1 MDSSQNTDDPAR
13 DAEEAAPSQSRQA
26 FGVQLPRRGDPALRS
41 LRGQNV
47 PHYQGHRP
55 WNASWLLISY
65 LEQIHLEG
73 LRIVDVGCGW
83 GLASIYCA
91 HQGAQVTA
99 TDIDP
104 QVFPYV
110 SMLSTLNGVEMD
122 HVTASFDELPTELV
136 AAADLLIGADICFR
150 VGMVADLYDL
160 IQSGRAAG
168 LGSVAISDP
177 GRIPY
182 RDLSARCVADLG
194 AQEGPWQ
201 TVEPLLDWPGER
213 PTVTGRLLRLGGT

>member
-1 MDSSQNTDDPAR
+1 
-13 DAEEAAPSQSRQA
+13 
-26 FGVQLPRRGDPALRS
+26 
-41 LRGQNV
+41 
-47 PHYQGHRP
+47 
-55 WNASWLLISY
+55 
-65 LEQIHLEG
+65 
-73 LRIVDVGCGW
+73 
-83 GLASIYCA
+83 
-91 HQGAQVTA
+91 
-99 TDIDP
+99 
-104 QVFPYV
+104 
-110 SMLSTLNGVEMD
+110 
-122 HVTASFDELPTELV
+122 
-136 AAADLLIGADICFR
+136 ICFR

>member
-1 MDSSQNTDDPAR
+1 MDSLQNVDDRVR
-13 DAEEAAPSQSRQA
+13 DTEEAAASQNRQA
-26 FGVQLPRRGDPALRS
+26 FGVQLPRPGDPALRS
-41 LRGQNV
+41 LRRQNV

-65 LEQIHLEG
+65 LEQVNLDG
-73 LRIVDVGCGW
+73 LRVVDVGCGW

-91 HQGAQVTA
+91 HQGAKVTA

-104 QVFPYV
+104 QVFPFV
-110 SMLSTLNGVEMD
+110 NMLSTLNGVEMD
-122 HVTASFDELPTELV
+122 HVTAGFDELPTELV

-150 VGMVADLYDL
+150 MSMVADLFGL
-160 IQSGRAAG
+160 IQRGHAAG
-168 LGSVAISDP
+168 LRSVAIGDP

-182 RDLSARCVADLG
+182 RDLSARCVAEMG

-213 PTVTGRLLRLGGT
+213 PTVTGRLLRLGGA